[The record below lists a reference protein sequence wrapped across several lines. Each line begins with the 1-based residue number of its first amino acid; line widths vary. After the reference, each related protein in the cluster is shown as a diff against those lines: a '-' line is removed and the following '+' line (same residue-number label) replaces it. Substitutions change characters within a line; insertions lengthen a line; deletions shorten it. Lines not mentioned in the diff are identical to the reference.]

1 MSTAADARG
10 ISAAQGGPS
19 AAGARDAGASVAAP
33 EEGSPGGAAVDPGD
47 LSDLLEEVRILQQ
60 GAQVLT
66 AFLVIVP
73 FSAGF
78 PKIVQAE
85 RWIFVGTFVCALTS
99 LVFLSAPA
107 AQHRLE
113 RPLADRVRFKRDAT
127 RLVVV
132 GAATL
137 SLALVL
143 AALLVVTEVL
153 GRAAGQTVA
162 GLAALLVGT
171 VWWAVPLRRR
181 GRPRP
186 PADGVR

>member
-1 MSTAADARG
+1 MSAPSGTRG
-10 ISAAQGGPS
+10 ISAAQGNAS
-19 AAGARDAGASVAAP
+19 AAASGN
-33 EEGSPGGAAVDPGD
+33 GSPGGAAPDDAAD
-47 LSDLLEEVRILQQ
+47 LGDLLEEVRILQQ

-85 RWIFVGTFVCALTS
+85 RWVYVGTFVCALTS

-127 RLVVV
+127 RLAVG

-137 SLALVL
+137 SLALIL
-143 AALLVVTEVL
+143 AALFVVTEVL
-153 GRAAGQTVA
+153 GRAVGQTVA
-162 GLAALLVGT
+162 GLVALLVGT

-181 GRPRP
+181 GRRRP
-186 PADGVR
+186 LADGIR